1 LGASPF
7 QIMRQLMMESLCLAV
22 VGGAGGIALAMW
34 GANALF
40 DLMPTT
46 YLPIGYDVG
55 LNWSVV
61 GVVAALTLSAGILFG
76 LAPALQAGRANL
88 NETLKAGA
96 RTSSGLGPRQWL
108 RRAFVV
114 GQVGLAFVLL
124 LGMGL
129 CVRSFAHARHVELGI
144 DPQGIWVAGF
154 KLSPHVGDGTAVRSF
169 YQRLQAEAARLPG
182 VEQAALADWL
192 PLGFEGGSG
201 VGVKIPGYV
210 PVPGENMSAGISYVS
225 PGYLDV
231 LRIRRI
237 SGRDFTPADDTEAPL
252 VGMVNEAFARKFFGG
267 RDPVG
272 LTFNCWRG
280 DVRII
285 GLVKTGRY
293 RTLNEPEQPYV
304 YLSTWQSDVR
314 TLALAVRTAG
324 DPKQLAQAVERMA
337 VAIHPLAAP
346 TAAMTYEDY
355 VAAAF
360 TTPRLAAT
368 LLSLLGALALSLA
381 ILGLYAVMSQN
392 VGQRVREMGI
402 RLALGAQPS
411 QLRGLVVQQGLRL
424 TVVGLLLGGVCGWA
438 MSRLLAGL
446 LVGVSTTDFLTWS
459 LVPLLLVTA
468 ALVTCWVPARRAS
481 RVNPMVALR
490 TE

>member
-1 LGASPF
+1 
-7 QIMRQLMMESLCLAV
+7 
-22 VGGAGGIALAMW
+22 
-34 GANALF
+34 
-40 DLMPTT
+40 
-46 YLPIGYDVG
+46 
-55 LNWSVV
+55 
-61 GVVAALTLSAGILFG
+61 
-76 LAPALQAGRANL
+76 
-88 NETLKAGA
+88 
-96 RTSSGLGPRQWL
+96 
-108 RRAFVV
+108 
-114 GQVGLAFVLL
+114 
-124 LGMGL
+124 
-129 CVRSFAHARHVELGI
+129 
-144 DPQGIWVAGF
+144 
-154 KLSPHVGDGTAVRSF
+154 
-169 YQRLQAEAARLPG
+169 
-182 VEQAALADWL
+182 
-192 PLGFEGGSG
+192 
-201 VGVKIPGYV
+201 
-210 PVPGENMSAGISYVS
+210 
-225 PGYLDV
+225 
-231 LRIRRI
+231 
-237 SGRDFTPADDTEAPL
+237 
-252 VGMVNEAFARKFFGG
+252 
-267 RDPVG
+267 
-272 LTFNCWRG
+272 
-280 DVRII
+280 
-285 GLVKTGRY
+285 
-293 RTLNEPEQPYV
+293 
-304 YLSTWQSDVR
+304 
-314 TLALAVRTAG
+314 
-324 DPKQLAQAVERMA
+324 MA